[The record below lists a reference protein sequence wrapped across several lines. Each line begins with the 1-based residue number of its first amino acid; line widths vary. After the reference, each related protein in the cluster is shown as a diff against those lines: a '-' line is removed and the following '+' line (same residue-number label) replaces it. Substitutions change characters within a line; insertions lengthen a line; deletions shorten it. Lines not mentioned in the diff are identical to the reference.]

1 MAIKKSIC
9 AVLIVSMLA
18 GCATTTNS
26 KSSSSTKD
34 GTQSSSEY
42 KKDEGKGIENF
53 WGALGIGLLAALIF
67 KSAPKEAYR

>member
-18 GCATTTNS
+18 GCATTTHS
-26 KSSSSTKD
+26 KSSASTRD
-34 GTQSSSEY
+34 GTQETAEY

-53 WGALGIGLLAALIF
+53 WGALGLGLFVALIF
-67 KSAPKEAYR
+67 KTAPKEAY